1 MLTQRA
7 QRGKRII
14 GSKRGLP
21 VSPVISGP
29 RLRNRI
35 ACAAATPSRT
45 DDIPQSDSPSI
56 RQGGA
61 IEQANCNL
69 MGGVRQNNPQFRSR
83 RLPSVPIPK
92 FVSIC
97 GALVRTSESIRTLA
111 TYILV
116 VPLLNPKFASE
127 RSASL
132 CELRVRGTSVPIPKF
147 VSICGALVGTSESIR
162 TLATLSL

>member
-7 QRGKRII
+7 QLGKRII

-56 RQGGA
+56 RQGSA
-61 IEQANCNL
+61 IEQANCNFT
-69 MGGVRQNNPQFRSR
+69 GEVRVNNPQFRSR

-92 FVSIC
+92 FVSIF
-97 GALVRTSESIRTLA
+97 GTLVRTSESIRTLA

-127 RSASL
+127 RSANL
-132 CELRVRGTSVPIPKF
+132 CELRVRGTRPPRARVFDFAGRSGGVN
-147 VSICGALVGTSESIR
+147 SSR
-162 TLATLSL
+162 